1 MSSIEKAIGRQSKI
15 TSGSESK
22 HKERRELDVE
32 SLNSLDKEKGFDEYT
47 CRLDFAEFARQGFL
61 VPSEKRNNIAEE
73 YRQIKRPLLMNAF
86 GKGAVPIERGNMIM
100 VTSSLPGEGKTFTSF
115 NLAMSMAM
123 ELDNTV
129 LLIDSDVIKP
139 SLTNILGLSDRVGL
153 IDILLDSNIDLSD
166 IIVGT
171 DVPRLKVIPA
181 GGTHHRSTELLAS
194 EQMNRLAAE
203 LSERYPDRIVI
214 FDAPPLLVAS
224 ETSVIAH
231 QVGQILM
238 VVEAANTPQTTVKE
252 ALAKLDDDDVIGMIL
267 NKSHQPSQRD
277 YYGGY
282 Y

>member
-1 MSSIEKAIGRQSKI
+1 MSSIEKAIDRQSKI
-15 TSGSESK
+15 SSGSASE
-22 HKERRELDVE
+22 HKERREPDAE
-32 SLNSLDKEKGFDEYT
+32 SHHSQDKVKEPNEFI
-47 CRLDFAEFARQGFL
+47 CHLDFAEFAKQGFL
-61 VPSEKRNNIAEE
+61 VPSEERNNIAEE
-73 YRQIKRPLLMNAF
+73 YRQIKRPLLLNAF
-86 GKGAVPIERGNMIM
+86 GKGAVPIERGNMVM

-123 ELDNTV
+123 EMDNTV
-129 LLIDSDVIKP
+129 LLIDSDVVKP

-153 IDILLDSNIDLSD
+153 IDILLDSSIDLAD
-166 IIVGT
+166 IIVAT
-171 DVPRLKVIPA
+171 DIPRLKVIPA
-181 GGTHHRSTELLAS
+181 GGTHHHSTELLAS

-238 VVEAANTPQTTVKE
+238 VVEAANTPQAMVKE
-252 ALAKLDDDDVIGMIL
+252 ALAKLDDDDVVGMIL